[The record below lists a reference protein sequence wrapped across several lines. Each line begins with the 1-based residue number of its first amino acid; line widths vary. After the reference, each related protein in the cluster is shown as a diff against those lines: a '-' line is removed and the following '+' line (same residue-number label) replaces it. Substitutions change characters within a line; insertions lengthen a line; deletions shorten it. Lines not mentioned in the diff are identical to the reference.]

1 MEHVSR
7 SDALDKLLTMTL
19 SAMQAVEDE
28 IQV

>member
-1 MEHVSR
+1 MEHISR

-19 SAMQAVEDE
+19 SAMKAVEDE

>member
-1 MEHVSR
+1 MEHISR